1 MVTRQFGDLFGLSRI
16 GGLAS
21 ALPATRPK
29 GAGGSGLEAP
39 VVFDFLQSRAQ
50 RGESERAHLIILEAL
65 RACAA
70 MHRGCEFAAKRQIE
84 TRMPC

>member
-39 VVFDFLQSRAQ
+39 VVFDFCKAGHNEAKAS
-50 RGESERAHLIILEAL
+50 AHI
-65 RACAA
+65 
-70 MHRGCEFAAKRQIE
+70 
-84 TRMPC
+84 